1 MNFLARDNFFWS
13 GKKKI
18 LEKWRARDRQGKR
31 QQSHV
36 INLARHFTHA
46 R

>member
-1 MNFLARDNFFWS
+1 MNFLQETTFLVR
-13 GKKKI
+13 KKKI
-18 LEKWRARDRQGKR
+18 LEKWRARNRQGKR

-36 INLARHFTHA
+36 INLARHFTRA